1 MDVVTGAFSYTGR
14 SITRRL
20 LEAGR
25 EVRTLTGHPNRPDP
39 FGGKVSVA
47 PYAFDDAAALG
58 AGLRGAEVLYNTY
71 WVRFPYRGTAF
82 DHALRNTRTLLQSA
96 EEAGVRRVVH
106 ISITNPSRGS
116 GLAYF
121 RGKALAEEAVVRSG
135 MSYAIIRPTVIF
147 GEGDVLINNI
157 AWLARRLPLF
167 GVPGTGGYRVRP
179 VFVGDVADLA
189 VDAGGRA
196 DNSVTDAVGNGGE
209 PVSERARF
217 CPACGSELRPVEAAR
232 EERKLV
238 SVLFVD
244 LVGFTS
250 RSDRADPEDVRDALQ
265 LYHSRAK
272 GQIEEYGGAVEKFI
286 GDAVMAVFGAPLAH
300 GDDAERAVRAGLRVL
315 EGIEELNHEHPGL
328 ALSARAAVNTGE
340 AVVAVGS
347 APLSTAWTIPSKIR
361 RLAEQIFSVSSGE
374 GSPSMPNIFFWK
386 EPRWSNA
393 RMYSFP
399 S

>member
-1 MDVVTGAFSYTGR
+1 
-14 SITRRL
+14 
-20 LEAGR
+20 
-25 EVRTLTGHPNRPDP
+25 
-39 FGGKVSVA
+39 VSVA

-196 DNSVTDAVGNGGE
+196 DNSVTDAVGPE
-209 PVSERARF
+209 TYTFE
-217 CPACGSELRPVEAAR
+217 
-232 EERKLV
+232 
-238 SVLFVD
+238 D
-244 LVGFTS
+244 LV
-250 RSDRADPEDVRDALQ
+250 RLVA
-265 LYHSRAK
+265 
-272 GQIEEYGGAVEKFI
+272 
-286 GDAVMAVFGAPLAH
+286 
-300 GDDAERAVRAGLRVL
+300 RAVGRRPRLVHLPPTLLIGLVKVL
-315 EGIEELNHEHPGL
+315 GL
-328 ALSARAAVNTGE
+328 ALGDVLLTVDELRGLMAELVATEGPPTGATRLSE
-340 AVVAVGS
+340 WLDEHAGDVGRVYAS
-347 APLSTAWTIPSKIR
+347 ELTR
-361 RLAEQIFSVSSGE
+361 HYR
-374 GSPSMPNIFFWK
+374 
-386 EPRWSNA
+386 
-393 RMYSFP
+393 
-399 S
+399 